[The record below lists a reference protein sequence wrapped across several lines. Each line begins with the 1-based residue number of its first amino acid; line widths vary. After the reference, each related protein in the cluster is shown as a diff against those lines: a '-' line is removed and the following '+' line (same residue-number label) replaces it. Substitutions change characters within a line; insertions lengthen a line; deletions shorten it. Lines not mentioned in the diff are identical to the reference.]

1 MKPLA
6 SVSLDLDNLWSYM
19 KVHGDAG
26 WEAFPSFLDRAIPR
40 ALDVLAR
47 VGLRA
52 TFMVVGQD
60 AAIAKNREALAR
72 IPAAGHEVGNHSF
85 AHEPWLHRYTEAEVE
100 DEIGR
105 AEDAIRDATG
115 AAPVGFRGP
124 GYSLSSTVLR
134 VISRRGYA
142 FDASTLPTFIGPL
155 ARAYYFATA
164 RLAREQ
170 REERAALFGS
180 VRDGLRPVRAY
191 RWDVDGRPLVEI
203 PVTTFPVV
211 RAPFH
216 PSYVMF
222 LATYSPVAARAY
234 FRSALLACRAA
245 GVEPSVLL
253 HPLDVIGPDDAPEL
267 AFFPAMRMPFEVKVG
282 LLEGCLRDLASW
294 FDVLPMGEH
303 ARRIGERSGLATRPA
318 SAADTPH

>member
-47 VGLRA
+47 VGLKA

-60 AAIAKNREALAR
+60 AAIARNREALSR

-85 AHEPWLHRYTEAEVE
+85 AHEPWLHRYSEAEVE

-105 AEDAIRDATG
+105 AEEAIRGATG
-115 AAPVGFRGP
+115 ATPVGFRGP

-134 VISRRGYA
+134 VVSRRGYA

-222 LATYSPVAARAY
+222 LGTYSRVAARAY

-245 GVEPSVLL
+245 GVEPSILL

-267 AFFPAMRMPFEVKVG
+267 SFFPAMRMPFEVKIG
-282 LLEGCLRDLASW
+282 LLEGCLCDLKSW

-303 ARRIGERSGLATRPA
+303 ARRIGERSGLPTRHF
-318 SAADTPH
+318 SEADTPH